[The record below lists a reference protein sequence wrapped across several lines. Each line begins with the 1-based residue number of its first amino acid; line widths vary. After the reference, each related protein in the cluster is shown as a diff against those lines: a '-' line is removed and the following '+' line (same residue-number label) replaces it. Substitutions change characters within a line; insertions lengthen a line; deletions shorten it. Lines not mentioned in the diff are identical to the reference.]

1 MVWIVERQTELIEFG
16 LVKLEEVVFIL
27 RVLVDRLWTNL
38 AQVVLIDAVLSCRS
52 FAAFLAR
59 RPVSSSPSF
68 TLLWYVE
75 PFGDKARTGSKTAIC
90 A

>member
-1 MVWIVERQTELIEFG
+1 MWIVERQTELIEFG

-59 RPVSSSPSF
+59 RAGVIF
-68 TLLWYVE
+68 TVVHAPMVRRALW
-75 PFGDKARTGSKTAIC
+75 R
-90 A
+90 